1 MLSELVTDFATLH
14 QGIQAAL
21 AQAIRGTPGEGP
33 AWLRLLGLAVALG
46 ALHALTPGHGK
57 AVLA

>member
-21 AQAIRGTPGEGP
+21 AQAIKFTGTSCHDFMNV
-33 AWLRLLGLAVALG
+33 GLVTSIEEDDIAR
-46 ALHALTPGHGK
+46 
-57 AVLA
+57 